1 MKMNWAKV
9 FFIASLV
16 GTAGLVAKIHM
27 DQEESKRERRESV
40 MKYLEEQKNKDG
52 SR

>member
-1 MKMNWAKV
+1 
-9 FFIASLV
+9 V